1 MSEKLLAVWMEETR
15 DILGMVARRIV
26 TGGRCPGIVKMAM
39 GLGLRQSGQET
50 SGTRLTPLLHV
61 WTTWTRFWVDIKAG
75 QEVPAEAIIG
85 EFDER
90 MD

>member
-1 MSEKLLAVWMEETR
+1 MPRNRPRNSANGYV
-15 DILGMVARRIV
+15 I
-26 TGGRCPGIVKMAM
+26 
-39 GLGLRQSGQET
+39 GLRQSGQET

-61 WTTWTRFWVDIKAG
+61 WTTWTRFWVDIEAG